1 MKATAPLMKFNLH
14 GGIAFQL
21 QQEHTLKYVSDTKHE
36 SSRESNSNRIDVPVK
51 RPQLN
56 NNNIRHIIP
65 DKSAL
70 QPPHR
75 NDKNHFQCGSFRT
88 DIDPNPDIQ
97 MLDVYDKLP
106 FENSDGGPWKQGWRI
121 TYDQHEWN
129 RHHKLKVFV
138 VPHSHNDPGWIKT
151 FDEYYD
157 QLTKSILNNMLHQL
171 MENPDMTFIWAE
183 ISFFSRWYEDLSTD
197 DQNDVKTYVGY
208 IYLWCMTL
216 FLMTF

>member
-1 MKATAPLMKFNLH
+1 MFE
-14 GGIAFQL
+14 L
-21 QQEHTLKYVSDTKHE
+21 QQEHTQRYGGDTKHGVD
-36 SSRESNSNRIDVPVK
+36 SDINNNRVDIPMKKPQSNNRI
-51 RPQLN
+51 RE
-56 NNNIRHIIP
+56 IIP

-70 QPPHR
+70 EAPFR
-75 NDKNHFQCGSFRT
+75 NENRHLQCSGFRT

-121 TYDQHEWN
+121 TFDPHEWN

-157 QLTKSILNNMLHQL
+157 QLTKSILNNMLQQL
-171 MENPDMTFIWAE
+171 LENPDMTFIWAE
-183 ISFFSRWYEDLSTD
+183 ISYFSRWYEALSTD
-197 DQNDVKTYVGY
+197 DQHGVET
-208 IYLWCMTL
+208 
-216 FLMTF
+216 